1 MSCVTRSPRNI
12 STRSRACGTL
22 GMTMPSCATVR
33 AASMPTRPRLHRLN
47 HKGRFFR
54 IEGPLN
60 IGRSKQGQPVVF
72 QAGASDSG
80 IRLAGKHA
88 DAVFTN
94 GGPIEEAQGL
104 LRKQLKQSAIAQGRR
119 RRRDRRLSRHRPDRR
134 RDGRGSGGQVSGDP
148 QPGHHRGGAA
158 LSRPLL
164 RSPRFQCL
172 SAGRTVP

>member
-1 MSCVTRSPRNI
+1 MP
-12 STRSRACGTL
+12 SRACGIPGTTTPL
-22 GMTMPSCATVR
+22 SATAITGVY
-33 AASMPTRPRLHRLN
+33 ADTTKMHRLN

-94 GGPIEEAQGL
+94 GGPFYGGAGL
-104 LRKQLKQSAIAQGRR
+104 LSHS
-119 RRRDRRLSRHRPDRR
+119 SRT
-134 RDGRGSGGQVSGDP
+134 
-148 QPGHHRGGAA
+148 A
-158 LSRPLL
+158 
-164 RSPRFQCL
+164 
-172 SAGRTVP
+172 